1 MPPAD
6 PEEQRR
12 PVGDGAGF
20 VAVYAVSGVLGSLCL
35 IIIISVLVC
44 RYKATTS
51 TRRVGVYDGHAV
63 QTVMA
68 GVADIV
74 TENLDDDIPTATEI
88 DLPIANATLTM
99 PPALTEDMEAIPVAV
114 TQVVD
119 SV

>member
-1 MPPAD
+1 M
-6 PEEQRR
+6 
-12 PVGDGAGF
+12 
-20 VAVYAVSGVLGSLCL
+20 GVLGSLCL
-35 IIIISVLVC
+35 IIIISVLFC
-44 RYKATTS
+44 RYKATN
-51 TRRVGVYDGHAV
+51 RRVGVYDGHAI

-74 TENLDDDIPTATEI
+74 TENLDDDVPTATEI